1 VVSTNL
7 QLPQYVGNVIV
18 ASVVKVFL
26 VNGTSAS
33 VHLPAR
39 DARISVVN
47 LDGVIAPRGNIRGF
61 LSVYVID
68 TENPS
73 PEHFASVCA
82 FRLLFLVEPWLWA
95 FVFRLVPA
103 ICEGRV
109 G

>member
-1 VVSTNL
+1 MRFETVVSTNL

-47 LDGVIAPRGNIRGF
+47 LDGVIDHKEMIPQ
-61 LSVYVID
+61 
-68 TENPS
+68 
-73 PEHFASVCA
+73 C
-82 FRLLFLVEPWLWA
+82 LV
-95 FVFRLVPA
+95 R
-103 ICEGRV
+103 ICD
-109 G
+109 